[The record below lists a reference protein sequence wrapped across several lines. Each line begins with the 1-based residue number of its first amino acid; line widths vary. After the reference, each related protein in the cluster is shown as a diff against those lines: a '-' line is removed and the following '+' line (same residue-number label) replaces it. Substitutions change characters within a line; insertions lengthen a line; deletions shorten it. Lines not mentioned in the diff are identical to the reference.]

1 MKPLKIAAQGFAG
14 VLAVLVAALAFGVP
28 ALTKLAQDQVEGA
41 ALAIGVPALTKL
53 AQDQVEGHSTY
64 RFRVDG
70 PTTLSLH
77 PSPTLTLRKVNLVDV
92 SGNPMAPSITAE
104 RVRIS
109 LSLASL
115 VSGRPEVNEVAVM
128 KPYVRAPIIRQGERR
143 GAGSTAR
150 AGNDSAPAAAIPAF
164 TLDRFIVE
172 DGTLVMSNTQD
183 RFESR
188 IDRINLTGSLS
199 AEDGRIDIR
208 AHVDDQPI
216 HLQVK
221 AKTPLEALNGRSVP
235 IESSFEA
242 PGMLE
247 DTITAIADVRLGATA
262 LMINGVAGTIG
273 PSKLNGWTS
282 VDFSSKPLIKAD
294 FDVQR
299 LGISKPRP
307 VSGIVA
313 STPGAGGTRPEAATW
328 KSEDLRLIGLNY
340 VDADVQFSAAELDVG
355 SLRVAPVALHAT
367 LANGVLNAEMLR
379 NGLYGGQVDATALV
393 DVSGDTPKYAF
404 RVDLSG
410 VRALPLLSDT
420 ADFGALDGQ
429 MRAKIDVRATGASER
444 AVMSSVSGTADL
456 RIQDGQIIGINVPKM
471 IRTLT
476 AGVLTG
482 TAGVLTGWQESRTE
496 SIDLR
501 DLSVS
506 FRIENGRAT
515 APNLRLLGPLVQ
527 INGSGTVDIANQTM
541 QFKLDPK
548 LVASLEGQGGA
559 ADPLGFGVSV
569 NVEGSWSDPRIHADV
584 AGILSDPD
592 GAYTKLD
599 ALGQRLFGKGYQGG
613 GLDTL
618 VQGLGTFLGPR
629 NEGRDGR
636 GNVVKRND
644 RVSSGSSAPVND
656 FLRDLLVDRRIHP
669 DVAGIVSDPDGAYS
683 KLDALGQRLF
693 GKGYQGGGL
702 DTLVQGLGTFL
713 GPRND
718 GRDGRGNAGKRNDR
732 DSSGSNAPVNDLL
745 SSERRDYRC
754 SSWDSEGCRGSD
766 R

>member
-1 MKPLKIAAQGFAG
+1 MKPLKIAALGFAG

-41 ALAIGVPALTKL
+41 ALAFGVPALTKL

-70 PTTLSLH
+70 PTTLSFH

-92 SGNPMAPSITAE
+92 SGNPMAPIITAE
-104 RVRIS
+104 RVRVS

-115 VSGRPEVNEVAVM
+115 VSGRPEVNEVAVV
-128 KPYVRAPIIRQGERR
+128 KPNVRAPLVRQGERR
-143 GAGSTAR
+143 GGGSTAR
-150 AGNDSAPAAAIPAF
+150 AGNDSAPAAATPAF

-172 DGTLVMSNTQD
+172 DGTVVMSNTQD

-199 AEDGRIDIR
+199 ADDGRIDIR
-208 AHVDDQPI
+208 AYVDDQPI

-273 PSKLNGWTS
+273 PSKLNGWAS

-313 STPGAGGTRPEAATW
+313 STPGAGGTRPQAAPW

-444 AVMSSVSGTADL
+444 AVMSSMSGTADL

-471 IRTLT
+471 IRTL
-476 AGVLTG
+476 

-527 INGSGTVDIANQTM
+527 IDGSGTVDIANQTM

-569 NVEGSWSDPRIHADV
+569 NVEGSWSDPRIYADV
-584 AGILSDPD
+584 AGILSDPDGAYTKLDALGQRLFGKGHQGGGLDTLVQGLGTFLGPRNEGRDGRGDVVKRNDRVNSGSNAPVNDFLRDLLIDQRIHPDVAGIVSDPD

-629 NEGRDGR
+629 NEGRG
-636 GNVVKRND
+636 
-644 RVSSGSSAPVND
+644 
-656 FLRDLLVDRRIHP
+656 
-669 DVAGIVSDPDGAYS
+669 
-683 KLDALGQRLF
+683 
-693 GKGYQGGGL
+693 
-702 DTLVQGLGTFL
+702 
-713 GPRND
+713 
-718 GRDGRGNAGKRNDR
+718 GRGNAGKRNDR

-754 SSWDSEGCRGSD
+754 SSWDSEGCRDSD